1 MSPASKV
8 LPSRYRHR
16 FPISEV
22 IEAGPRMDRST
33 ALTAIKVA
41 GVRPQPLLLARRVD
55 HRAVRTGEMDDQP
68 GIGAHSPMM
77 P

>member
-1 MSPASKV
+1 
-8 LPSRYRHR
+8 
-16 FPISEV
+16 
-22 IEAGPRMDRST
+22 MDPST